1 MPSVLAGGPQQ
12 INPTV
17 NPAAAKAFVQSLQN
31 TQAVGFKLFGVPYD
45 VHDYMTTMNDL
56 ASDSGKAGS
65 LLQLAFSL
73 IMTHVPTFSMWAA
86 HGLYS
91 GATTALSVPPAAVGI
106 TSAFTTY
113 LVGEALSQSHFSA
126 TPASTTVTKE
136 AFQNGRTCT
145 TLGDVCK
152 DSSGKTYYW
161 SQAFQTQYQINEP
174 SNWASHSTIPQL
186 GIEANAYGLLEYIE
200 TTDAYMPVL
209 FDGAYNCTL
218 EGKAGGSSVDINSDG
233 SLDVACLS
241 SLPIYFAKGS
251 PCPNGAVYVD
261 GKCPFGFYG

>member
-12 INPTV
+12 INPPI
-17 NPAAAKAFVQSLQN
+17 NPAAAQAFAQSLRN
-31 TQAVGFKLFGVPYD
+31 TQAVGFKLFGAPYD
-45 VHDYMTTMNDL
+45 VHDYMNTMDDL
-56 ASDSGKAGS
+56 ASDLDEAGS
-65 LLQLAFSL
+65 LLQSAFSL
-73 IMTHVPTFSMWAA
+73 IMNHVPTFSMWAA

-91 GATTALSVPPAAVGI
+91 GATTALSVPQAAVGM

-136 AFQNGRTCT
+136 AFQDGRTCT

-152 DSSGKTYYW
+152 DSRGKTYYW

-174 SNWASHSTIPQL
+174 NNWGSHSTIPLL
-186 GIEANAYGLLEYIE
+186 GFEANAYNLLEYIE

-241 SLPIYFAKGS
+241 SLPIYLSKGS
-251 PCPNGAVYVD
+251 PCPDGAVQVD